1 MAAAIPPGPP
11 AANCALQSEEY
22 AITDLPR
29 RYLLARQLQ
38 DQPAYGSLSPRL
50 REVAEDGWER
60 FLEGLADGD
69 RQPDQ

>member
-1 MAAAIPPGPP
+1 M
-11 AANCALQSEEY
+11 
-22 AITDLPR
+22 TDLPR
-29 RYLLARQLQ
+29 FQPLARQLQ
-38 DQPAYGSLSPRL
+38 DQPNYGSLSPRL